1 MILFSFEHLEMK
13 LFSLVEFGMK
23 NVEVVI
29 ALENG
34 LTNSNIAERWRRA
47 ILITVAPAAASSS

>member
-1 MILFSFEHLEMK
+1 MK